1 MIKDFETFEGVGF
14 GNGRYYLLNYKNC
27 ILEVKHDTNPENPLI
42 EGYCPGDYGYGRD
55 LEEAYANAW
64 ENMGSDTT
72 DIIEE
77 RIDKFLDTTEVE
89 VKAELSPKAM
99 FDFCKGNDIDLS
111 DIVLVKEVN
120 IDPCNVTVIF
130 IEAYDFLDFADIEM
144 KDADIELKNE
154 MLKSAQE
161 YLERY
166 RDGEV
171 YEMSLYSKRGDFISN
186 SKGLYGENAVK
197 QALHEEDLMEEFDLP
212 FASINKDLGE
222 HKDIANCLYDVRDEI
237 VQYILI

>member
-14 GNGRYYLLNYKNC
+14 DGGRYYLLDNDNR
-27 ILEVKHDTNPENPLI
+27 ILEVRRDLNPENPLI
-42 EGYCPGDYGYGRD
+42 NGYCPGDYGYGRD

-77 RIDKFLDTTEVE
+77 RIEKFLDTTEVE
-89 VKAELSPKAM
+89 VKTELSPKDM

-111 DIVLVKEVN
+111 DIVVSKEVKL
-120 IDPCNVTVIF
+120 DPCNVAVIF

-154 MLKSAQE
+154 MLNSAQK
-161 YLERY
+161 YLEYY

-171 YEMSLYSKRGDFISN
+171 YEMSLYSRRGDFISE

-197 QALHEEDLMEEFDLP
+197 QALSDEDLMEEFDMA
-212 FASINKDLGE
+212 FASVRKDLGE
-222 HKDIANCLYDVRDEI
+222 HKDIANCLYTLRDEL
-237 VQYILI
+237 VPHILI